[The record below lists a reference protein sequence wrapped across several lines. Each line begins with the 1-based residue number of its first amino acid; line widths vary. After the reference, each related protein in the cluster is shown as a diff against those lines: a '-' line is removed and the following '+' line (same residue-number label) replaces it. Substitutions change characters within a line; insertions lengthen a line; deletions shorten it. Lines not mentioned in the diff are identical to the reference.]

1 MKKNTLTLY
10 KMSHCP
16 YCIKTI
22 KVIKSLKIEV
32 DYKDINESEKHN
44 KTLIQEGGK
53 RQVPC
58 LKISNNNTAPIWLYE
73 SDVIIDYLKEFSLSQ

>member
-1 MKKNTLTLY
+1 MKKTTLTLF
-10 KMSHCP
+10 KMNNCP
-16 YCIKTI
+16 YCMKTMKEIKR
-22 KVIKSLKIEV
+22 LKINV

-58 LKISNNNTAPIWLYE
+58 LRISNNNTASIWLYE
-73 SDVIIDYLKEFSLSQ
+73 SDAIIDYLKEFSLSQ